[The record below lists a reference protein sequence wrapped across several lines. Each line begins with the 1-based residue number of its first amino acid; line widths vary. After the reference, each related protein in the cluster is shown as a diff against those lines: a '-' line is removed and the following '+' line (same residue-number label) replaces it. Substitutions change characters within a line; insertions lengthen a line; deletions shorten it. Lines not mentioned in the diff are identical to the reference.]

1 MVIGN
6 HACLDDQR
14 ACAYAAGELPHALHA
29 SIDAHLEACDSCRR
43 LLRILVQQADPT
55 LRAVGTPGTLAPPGD
70 SWAAGKRVGRYVV
83 VARIGRGGMGE
94 VFRAHD
100 GELDRAVAIKRLD
113 RSFDRTVLLRE
124 ARAAAQLAHP
134 NVVTVHEVGE
144 VDGAAFLAME
154 LVEGTTL
161 TGWLKAES
169 RTTTEVCKVLAHAG
183 RGLAAAH
190 ARGIVHRDFKPDN
203 VLVDGTDRARVA
215 DFGLARGAPVP
226 SDALAGSAPHTTSL
240 AGTPA
245 YLAPELLYGSVPDPR
260 SDQYALGITAFEAL
274 YGAHPFEGK
283 SSAAIWAAMA
293 DGKIRDVAKARV
305 PQWLD
310 RHVRRALAVKPE
322 ERWPTVAAFVD
333 AIERGPRRRWPAIV
347 GAAVIVNLALVA
359 WLVTRAQAPSCDA
372 RLIDRVWNAEARA
385 LHALRLQRA
394 APHGTATVRSA
405 LAAVDD
411 WSAAWSLGAEAA
423 CHVGGPQRVARQSCL
438 VLGLAQLRATL
449 AMWQAPDPDMADNS
463 LRAIT
468 NLPDPATCGIH
479 PPPPALA
486 LPETT
491 GRLAQLQALAGDGRL
506 RDARPLIAPLL
517 AETVRDPVS
526 HARVL
531 QIAGR
536 IERELGDH
544 VHARAH
550 DVAAAR
556 EAAANGDD
564 DVTFRALLEQS
575 RDLDEDGHASEALGL
590 VDAAEAVALRA
601 GLHRDDLI
609 AVARGAAYGMAGRMP
624 EAIAEW
630 RRGISILV
638 PLATRDRGARLAL
651 AAVYGAIGGALGK
664 QLKEQE
670 ALELMERGLAIELA
684 DLGPDHPEVAMSIA
698 DEAAIELTL
707 ERFDDAAA
715 HYQHA
720 RAVLIER
727 HGMATE
733 AVAACDLGLGNVARA
748 RGDLAGARRFYE
760 LARTELTAALSP
772 TNPGLATIDENLAW
786 CDREEDDNPGAV
798 AHFARAIALR
808 EAAHTTGT
816 DLADDEVAL
825 GTVYFE
831 LENTAQARLHGERG
845 LALHTDLES
854 SELNK
859 VNAYLLMSE
868 LEAGA
873 GRKPAAISYANKIIT
888 AIGDDP
894 RAEQVALRKRE
905 LGRIA
910 ELSR

>member
-1 MVIGN
+1 
-6 HACLDDQR
+6 LKTR
-14 ACAYAAGELPHALHA
+14 A
-29 SIDAHLEACDSCRR
+29 
-43 LLRILVQQADPT
+43 
-55 LRAVGTPGTLAPPGD
+55 
-70 SWAAGKRVGRYVV
+70 
-83 VARIGRGGMGE
+83 
-94 VFRAHD
+94 
-100 GELDRAVAIKRLD
+100 
-113 RSFDRTVLLRE
+113 
-124 ARAAAQLAHP
+124 
-134 NVVTVHEVGE
+134 
-144 VDGAAFLAME
+144 
-154 LVEGTTL
+154 
-161 TGWLKAES
+161 
-169 RTTTEVCKVLAHAG
+169 RTTTEICKVLVQAG

-190 ARGIVHRDFKPDN
+190 ARGVVHRDFKPDN
-203 VLVDGTDRARVA
+203 VLVDGSDRARVA
-215 DFGLARGAPVP
+215 DFGLARAAPVP
-226 SDALAGSAPHTTSL
+226 GDALAGAAPHATSL

-260 SDQYALGITAFEAL
+260 SDQYAFGITAFEAL
-274 YGAHPFEGK
+274 YGAYPFEGK
-283 SSAAIWAAMA
+283 SSEAIWAAMA

-322 ERWPTVAAFVD
+322 ERWPSVAAFVD
-333 AIERGPRRRWPAIV
+333 AIERGPRRRWPWVV
-347 GAAVIVNLALVA
+347 GAAVLVNLALVA
-359 WLVTRAQAPSCDA
+359 WLASRAQATCDA
-372 RLIDRVWNAEARA
+372 RLIDRVWNAQARA
-385 LHALRLQRA
+385 LDAISLQRA
-394 APHGTATVRSA
+394 APHSSATVRSA

-423 CHVGGPQRVARQSCL
+423 CHVDGSQRIARQSCL
-438 VLGLAQLRATL
+438 ELGLAQLRATL

-468 NLPDPATCGIH
+468 SLPGPETCGLH
-479 PPPPALA
+479 APPPAHA
-486 LPETT
+486 QPATID
-491 GRLAQLQALAGDGRL
+491 RLAQLQALESDGRL
-506 RDARPLIAPLL
+506 HDATPRIAPLL
-517 AETVRDPVS
+517 AETVADPVS

-536 IERELGDH
+536 IERQLGDH
-544 VHARAH
+544 AHARAH

-556 EAAANGDD
+556 EAAAHGDD

-601 GLHRDDLI
+601 GLHREDAI
-609 AVARGAAYGMAGRMP
+609 AVARGAAYGMAGRVP

-630 RRGISILV
+630 RRGITILV
-638 PLATRDRGARLAL
+638 PLATRDRGARLSL
-651 AAVYGAIGGALGK
+651 AAVYGSIGGALGK
-664 QLKEQE
+664 QMKEQE
-670 ALELMERGLAIELA
+670 ALEVMERGLAIELA

-698 DEAAIELTL
+698 DEAAVELTL

-715 HYQHA
+715 HYQRA
-720 RAVLIER
+720 RQVLLEH
-727 HGMATE
+727 HGAATE

-748 RGDLAGARRFYE
+748 RGDLAGARRSYE
-760 LARTELTAALSP
+760 LARTELAAALSP

-786 CDREEDDNPGAV
+786 CDRAEDNNQGAI

-816 DLADDEVAL
+816 DLADDEVEL

-845 LALHTDLES
+845 LALHTDLQS

-873 GRKPAAISYANKIIT
+873 GRKAAAISYANKLLA

-894 RAEQVALRKRE
+894 RADQVALRKRE